1 MSDAMIEGYVDK
13 VMANAYGKSDLEN
26 EKDGKAKTIALT
38 TKATLMDA
46 AYNGSG
52 TKELGIGNTMYA
64 VFNGIEEAI
73 EHSLGGNRVK
83 DRGYNILFGTGKA
96 VADKAYNTAIEFM
109 AA

>member
-1 MSDAMIEGYVDK
+1 MIEGYVDK